1 MKKLLLIGA
10 LGVLA
15 AGAHATDLTI
25 SFDLTG
31 LNSVDGLYDPNN
43 PNVYDPDNYAVF
55 INLDSYFAHD
65 YSNYVV
71 TDVSWDNVVLHTVAP
86 GSWCSDSVFSLE
98 NTDASEYIDVAPSS
112 LDASGSDG
120 PLSSGGFISAGP
132 VHALGDDTVY
142 FHLWE
147 VFDDAP
153 NAIDNTYDSGIVTYK
168 IHADDPV
175 PEPASIAAL
184 GLGVL
189 ALARRRRK

>member
-15 AGAHATDLTI
+15 AGAHAAELTL

-31 LNSVDGLYDPNN
+31 LNNVDGI
-43 PNVYDPDNYAVF
+43 YDPDNYSVF
-55 INLDSYFAHD
+55 VNLDTYFSHD
-65 YSNYVV
+65 YSNYSV
-71 TDVSWDNVVLHTVAP
+71 TDVSWDNVVLHTVSA
-86 GSWCSDSVFSLE
+86 GSWCSDAVFSLE
-98 NTDASEYIDVAPSS
+98 NTDASGYIDVAPSS
-112 LDASGSDG
+112 LDAGGTDG
-120 PLSSGGFISAGP
+120 PLSSGGFVPAGP
-132 VHALGDDTVY
+132 VNVLSDDTVF
-142 FHLWE
+142 FHLW
-147 VFDDAP
+147 VVYDDNP
-153 NAIDNTYDSGIVTYK
+153 NGVDSTYDSGTVTYK